1 MMIGVIIG
9 TTIGS
14 LAVAFKSAEKEIARL
29 EREVDNMH
37 NKKYG
42 IWKTRYAENSR
53 NIFEDWVRR
62 DGEPILFATERGAL
76 EYMHGIE
83 MKTQGAFTEFEVR
96 EVI

>member
-1 MMIGVIIG
+1 MI
-9 TTIGS
+9 
-14 LAVAFKSAEKEIARL
+14 KK
-29 EREVDNMH
+29 H

-53 NIFEDWVRR
+53 NIFEDWVRHN
-62 DGEPILFATERGAL
+62 GEPSLFARVRGVL